1 MNQLHVNF
9 FGTHTFACEVL
20 ATLVKNPSINIDLVV
35 TQPDRPVG
43 RKKEITP
50 PPVKLFAEKY
60 DMPISQPASLKTF
73 VSNSNVDL
81 NIVAQ
86 YGLLIPK
93 DVLDAPRYGTIN
105 VHTSL
110 LPLYRGASPIQHAL
124 LNGDTY
130 TGVTIMKMDEG
141 LDTGPVLSQKKV
153 KIMPDETY
161 PDLDKKLAIVS
172 GPLLLDT
179 IEQYVSGDISPKN
192 QDNAQAT
199 TCHKLTRDDGRID
212 WNSTAQQIYNQFRG
226 LTPWPGVWTVYNDKR
241 LKILSLKPSEV
252 SSPAGLVTTDS
263 GILRVGTTDGSIIID
278 TVQPESKNIVSAQSF
293 IAGNREIHNTT
304 LS

>member
-199 TCHKLTRDDGRID
+199 TCNKLTRDDGRID